1 MVPNSHIRPEEI
13 RIGNL
18 IKSTVD
24 GSIITVTDIYH
35 ACLEPETNC
44 GWIIDD
50 KGTFLRDCEP
60 ITLTEDW
67 FKKAGFHYNDEF
79 KYWID
84 GTWELAFKKDG
95 KSWWVMSHSEYDGST
110 WFLKKIKYVHEFQN
124 IYYQINGFDPYD
136 KEND

>member
-1 MVPNSHIRPEEI
+1 MVPNLHIRPEEI

-67 FKKAGFHYNDEF
+67 LLKFGYENTNEEYLTGFVWRKDDDINLYALVDERGVVGLII
-79 KYWID
+79 Y
-84 GTWELAFKKDG
+84 G
-95 KSWWVMSHSEYDGST
+95 H
-110 WFLKKIKYVHEFQN
+110 IKFFGIIEVHRFQN
-124 IYYQINGFDPYD
+124 LFLYLTG
-136 KEND
+136 KELD